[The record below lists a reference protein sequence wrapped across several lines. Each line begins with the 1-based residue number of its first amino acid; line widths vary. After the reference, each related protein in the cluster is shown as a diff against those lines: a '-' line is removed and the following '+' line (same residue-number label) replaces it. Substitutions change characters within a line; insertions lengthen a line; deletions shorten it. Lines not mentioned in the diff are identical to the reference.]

1 MTEQVAEQVAELRFS
16 VGQVLTW
23 EEYAALPEDPRTE
36 YVDGHLVVS
45 PSPTGQHQK
54 ISFRLQAALEA
65 VLPPTHDVLAAW
77 GWKPTADEFIPD
89 VIVFDRETKELGSD
103 ARFTGIPALVI
114 EVLSSNRSDD
124 LLKKM
129 AEYATAGLPRYWILD
144 PLVETLTTYASL
156 DGVFAPTAVHG
167 RAETPELDLGIA
179 TVRLNVAELLS

>member
-1 MTEQVAEQVAELRFS
+1 MTEQAVESQFS
-16 VGQVLTW
+16 VGQALSW
-23 EEYAALPEDPRTE
+23 EEYEDLPEDPRVE
-36 YVDGHLVVS
+36 YIDGHLVVS

-114 EVLSSNRSDD
+114 EILSSNRSDD

-129 AEYATAGLPRYWILD
+129 DKYAAAGLPRYWIVD
-144 PLVETLTTYASL
+144 PRAETLTTYAVL
-156 DGVFAPTAVHG
+156 DGLFVPTAVHG
-167 RAETPELDLGIA
+167 RDETPELDLGIA
-179 TVRLNVAELLS
+179 TVRVDVAELLG

>member
-54 ISFRLQAALEA
+54 ISFRLQAA
-65 VLPPTHDVLAAW
+65 W

-103 ARFTGIPALVI
+103 ARFTRIPALVI
-114 EVLSSNRSDD
+114 EILSSNRSDD

-129 AEYATAGLPRYWILD
+129 HKYATAGLPRYWILD

-156 DGVFAPTAVHG
+156 DGVSAPTAVHG
-167 RAETPELDLGIA
+167 RDETPELDLGIA
-179 TVRLNVAELLS
+179 TMRLDVAELLS